1 MSKVQEHSTHVLHT
15 RISQKNPKINI
26 TAVHAH
32 QKILKSPS
40 QNEINQFHGIFFC
53 IYFP

>member
-1 MSKVQEHSTHVLHT
+1 MSTSTQVLYT
-15 RISQKNPKINI
+15 RISQKIPKINI